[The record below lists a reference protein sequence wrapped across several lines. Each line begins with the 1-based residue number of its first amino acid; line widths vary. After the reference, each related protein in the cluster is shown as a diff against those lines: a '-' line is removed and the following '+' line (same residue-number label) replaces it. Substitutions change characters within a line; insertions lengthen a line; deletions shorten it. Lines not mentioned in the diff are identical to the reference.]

1 MKDYQEDRY
10 CQIMILAFFIFLTL
24 STIISG
30 GIMIGIS
37 SNDILNISLGFGFIA
52 FGGISGL
59 ISVLEYMKIKEKR
72 KNETK

>member
-1 MKDYQEDRY
+1 MRDFQNDRY

-24 STIISG
+24 STIVCG
-30 GIMIGIS
+30 GILIGIS
-37 SNDILNISLGFGFIA
+37 NNDILNLSLGFGFVA

-59 ISVLEYMKIKEKR
+59 ISVLEYMKIKEKK